1 MNLEQIQEMWEKDSK
16 IDPDNL
22 HDESLKIPQL
32 HSKYYTLYN
41 TITLLRERA
50 REQYAKV
57 RLERYN
63 YYTGKATAEVYA
75 EEPFPY
81 KVREKDAIQRHL
93 EADDKMNK
101 IDMKIKY
108 YDVMLKFLEEIIRA
122 VSNRT
127 YQIKNAIEWN
137 KFQAGYESRLV
148 RYYRRIM
155 KSFKQLQEI
164 LGGVPN
170 DGYFGHPR
178 LKIENPFSP
187 PKEKTKKTNG
197 GKGLTNKLGNRA
209 TEIEDMIKNMR

>member
-50 REQYAKV
+50 REQYNKV

-93 EADDKMNK
+93 DADDKMNK

-108 YDVMLKFLEEIIRA
+108 YDVMLKFLEEIIRNI
-122 VSNRT
+122 SGRT

-137 KFQAGYESRLV
+137 KFQAG
-148 RYYRRIM
+148 
-155 KSFKQLQEI
+155 
-164 LGGVPN
+164 
-170 DGYFGHPR
+170 FG
-178 LKIENPFSP
+178 
-187 PKEKTKKTNG
+187 
-197 GKGLTNKLGNRA
+197 
-209 TEIEDMIKNMR
+209 

>member
-22 HDESLKIPQL
+22 HDESLKIPHL

-63 YYTGKATAEVYA
+63 YYTGKAPAEAYI

-101 IDMKIKY
+101 VDMKIKY
-108 YDVMLKFLEEIIRA
+108 YDIMLKFLEEVIRV

-137 KFQAGYESRLV
+137 KFQAGY
-148 RYYRRIM
+148 
-155 KSFKQLQEI
+155 
-164 LGGVPN
+164 N
-170 DGYFGHPR
+170 
-178 LKIENPFSP
+178 
-187 PKEKTKKTNG
+187 
-197 GKGLTNKLGNRA
+197 
-209 TEIEDMIKNMR
+209 

>member
-50 REQYAKV
+50 REQYSKV

-63 YYTGKATAEVYA
+63 YYTGKETAEVYA

-101 IDMKIKY
+101 VDMKIKY
-108 YDVMLKFLEEIIRA
+108 YDIMLKFLEEIIRNI
-122 VSNRT
+122 SGRT

-137 KFQAGYESRLV
+137 KFQAGY
-148 RYYRRIM
+148 
-155 KSFKQLQEI
+155 
-164 LGGVPN
+164 N
-170 DGYFGHPR
+170 
-178 LKIENPFSP
+178 
-187 PKEKTKKTNG
+187 
-197 GKGLTNKLGNRA
+197 
-209 TEIEDMIKNMR
+209 

>member
-1 MNLEQIQEMWEKDSK
+1 MNLEAIQEMWEKDSH

-41 TITLLRERA
+41 TINLLRERA
-50 REQYAKV
+50 REQYSKV

-63 YYTGKATAEVYA
+63 YYTGKSPAEAYV

-93 EADDKMNK
+93 EADDRMNK
-101 IDMKIKY
+101 VDMKIKY
-108 YDVMLKFLEEIIRA
+108 YDIMLKFLEEVIRA

-137 KFQAGYESRLV
+137 KFQAGY
-148 RYYRRIM
+148 
-155 KSFKQLQEI
+155 
-164 LGGVPN
+164 N
-170 DGYFGHPR
+170 
-178 LKIENPFSP
+178 
-187 PKEKTKKTNG
+187 
-197 GKGLTNKLGNRA
+197 
-209 TEIEDMIKNMR
+209 

>member
-1 MNLEQIQEMWEKDSK
+1 MNLEQIQEMWEKDSR

-50 REQYAKV
+50 KEQYSKV

-101 IDMKIKY
+101 VDMKIKY
-108 YDVMLKFLEEIIRA
+108 YDIMLKFLEEVIRA

-137 KFQAGYESRLV
+137 KFQAGY
-148 RYYRRIM
+148 
-155 KSFKQLQEI
+155 
-164 LGGVPN
+164 N
-170 DGYFGHPR
+170 
-178 LKIENPFSP
+178 
-187 PKEKTKKTNG
+187 
-197 GKGLTNKLGNRA
+197 
-209 TEIEDMIKNMR
+209 

>member
-1 MNLEQIQEMWEKDSK
+1 MNLEQIQEMWEKDSH

-41 TITLLRERA
+41 TITLLREKA
-50 REQYAKV
+50 REQYNKV

-137 KFQAGYESRLV
+137 KFQAG
-148 RYYRRIM
+148 
-155 KSFKQLQEI
+155 
-164 LGGVPN
+164 
-170 DGYFGHPR
+170 FG
-178 LKIENPFSP
+178 
-187 PKEKTKKTNG
+187 
-197 GKGLTNKLGNRA
+197 
-209 TEIEDMIKNMR
+209 

>member
-1 MNLEQIQEMWEKDSK
+1 MNLEQIQEMWERDSR

-41 TITLLRERA
+41 TITLLREKA
-50 REQYAKV
+50 REQYSKV

-101 IDMKIKY
+101 VDMRIKY
-108 YDVMLKFLEEIIRA
+108 YDTMLKFLEEIIRNI
-122 VSNRT
+122 SGRT

-137 KFQAGYESRLV
+137 KFQAGY
-148 RYYRRIM
+148 
-155 KSFKQLQEI
+155 
-164 LGGVPN
+164 N
-170 DGYFGHPR
+170 
-178 LKIENPFSP
+178 
-187 PKEKTKKTNG
+187 
-197 GKGLTNKLGNRA
+197 
-209 TEIEDMIKNMR
+209 